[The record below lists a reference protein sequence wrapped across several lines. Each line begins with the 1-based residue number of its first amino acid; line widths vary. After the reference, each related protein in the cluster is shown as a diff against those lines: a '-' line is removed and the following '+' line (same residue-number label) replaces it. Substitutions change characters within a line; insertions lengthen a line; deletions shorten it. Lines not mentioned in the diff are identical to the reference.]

1 MKGRLKGE
9 LRITAVTT
17 QELQQVAEEGADYLA
32 KDLLSLVEWAE
43 REYNKSISV

>member
-9 LRITAVTT
+9 LRIVAITT
-17 QELQQVAEEGADYLA
+17 QELQPVAEDGADYVT

-43 REYNKSISV
+43 REYNNTISI